1 MSRRQ
6 VEISVDAV
14 ARAIK
19 GAKKGGIEVRNVRIE
34 PNGAVV
40 INGEQPGFTEKQLE
54 ESAAGYL

>member
-19 GAKKGGIEVRNVRIE
+19 GAKKAGIEVRNVRIE

-40 INGEQPGFTEKQLE
+40 INGDGPGFSEKQLE